1 LGVERSLWSSNTAR
15 ASRSRSL
22 RRTPTANSSIPPL
35 EKWRPN
41 TASTPTSGSDR
52 SCDRS
57 EPGIESLQE
66 GLLGSEAGERE
77 TVDVPHEDLQLI
89 YDRSKFES
97 MVEESAEVGAEIH
110 AKTGLLG
117 EVVAVDEESVPVDFD
132 PERAG
137 QTLTFEVEVLEIE

>member
-1 LGVERSLWSSNTAR
+1 MVVEHGSRVKIAFTATYPDGELFDTSSREVAAEHGVDADKRFRPVVRSVGT
-15 ASRSRSL
+15 
-22 RRTPTANSSIPPL
+22 
-35 EKWRPN
+35 
-41 TASTPTSGSDR
+41 GDR
-52 SCDRS
+52 VAPR
-57 EPGIESLQE
+57 

-89 YDRSKFES
+89 YDRSEFES
-97 MVEESAEVGAEIH
+97 TVEESAEVGAEVH

-117 EVVAVDEESVPVDFD
+117 EVVAVDEESVTVDFD

>member
-1 LGVERSLWSSNTAR
+1 MVVEHGSRVKIAFTATYPDGELFDTSSREVAAEHGVDADKRFR
-15 ASRSRSL
+15 
-22 RRTPTANSSIPPL
+22 PVVL
-35 EKWRPN
+35 EIG
-41 TASTPTSGSDR
+41 A
-52 SCDRS
+52 

-66 GLLGSEAGERE
+66 GCSAAKRASARPSTCHTKTFSSSTIGPE
-77 TVDVPHEDLQLI
+77 
-89 YDRSKFES
+89 FES

-117 EVVAVDEESVPVDFD
+117 EVVAVDEESVTVDFD

>member
-1 LGVERSLWSSNTAR
+1 MVVEHGSRVKIAFTATYPDGELFDTSSREVAAEHGVDADKRFR
-15 ASRSRSL
+15 
-22 RRTPTANSSIPPL
+22 PVVL
-35 EKWRPN
+35 EIG
-41 TASTPTSGSDR
+41 A
-52 SCDRS
+52 

-66 GLLGSEAGERE
+66 GLLGSEAGECE

-89 YDRSKFES
+89 YDRSEFES
-97 MVEESAEVGAEIH
+97 TVEESAEVGAEIH

-117 EVVAVDEESVPVDFD
+117 EVVAVDEESVTVDFD